1 VRTRAP
7 RTRRPVN
14 TENNARGA
22 CPYPRSCGGILQ
34 SGPGDVSADDCACA
48 PRQCT
53 VRPAVYLTNPTNRLI
68 AGSRA
73 SRLSRPARDV
83 CNPIGRALG
92 GGAITVAPS
101 SCSDHP
107 GLTHV
112 LIRFGCGTLVPTGCS
127 SHCK

>member
-1 VRTRAP
+1 V
-7 RTRRPVN
+7 V
-14 TENNARGA
+14 
-22 CPYPRSCGGILQ
+22 
-34 SGPGDVSADDCACA
+34 CA
-48 PRQCT
+48 PATLDGAQ
-53 VRPAVYLTNPTNRLI
+53 PPVYRTKPTNRLI

-92 GGAITVAPS
+92 GGGITKAPS

-112 LIRFGCGTLVPTGCS
+112 LIRFGCDTLL
-127 SHCK
+127 SHPLLFPLRMIQH